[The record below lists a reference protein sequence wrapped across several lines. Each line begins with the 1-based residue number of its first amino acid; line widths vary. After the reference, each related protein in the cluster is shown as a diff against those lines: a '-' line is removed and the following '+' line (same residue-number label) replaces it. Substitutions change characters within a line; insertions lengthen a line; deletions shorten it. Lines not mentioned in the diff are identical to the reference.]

1 MEWYEILIGILG
13 AVGGLAGV
21 GAFVKSFFF
30 VKQDGE
36 AKTIDNLKE
45 IITEVREDYKSL
57 KTEFKDY
64 KVEVDER
71 VAFFKK
77 KFDEIEVER
86 EKFYKAAMEANRCK
100 LPSTIE
106 DCPVVKYL
114 SNFEACNDCKQN
126 KEKR

>member
-1 MEWYEILIGILG
+1 MEWYDILIGILG

-36 AKTIDNLKE
+36 AKTIDNLKD

-100 LPSTIE
+100 LPTTID

>member
-1 MEWYEILIGILG
+1 MMWYEIVIGILG
-13 AVGGLAGV
+13 AVGGLAGI
-21 GAFVKSFFF
+21 GAFIKGFFF
-30 VKQDGE
+30 VKQDGD

-45 IITEVREDYKSL
+45 IIAEVREDYKSL

-86 EKFYKAAMEANRCK
+86 DKLYKAAMEANRCK
-100 LPSTIE
+100 LPATIG

-114 SNFEACNDCKQN
+114 TDLETCNDCKQ
-126 KEKR
+126 KK